1 MIMLCVS
8 TVVEDCKNGRKM
20 KTHGINMPSGILGEV
35 FFLLV
40 YYCMSKGIFLQYVTF

>member
-20 KTHGINMPSGILGEV
+20 KTRGINMPNGILGKV
-35 FFLLV
+35 FFTVLLLHV
-40 YYCMSKGIFLQYVTF
+40 